1 MLRRMD
7 RDPQFGRNINPL
19 LVCIKM
25 GISSGVVKYYFIFSE
40 LDHHWTPSKHLSA
53 ENLDRHSAVLSS
65 MDLLNELMLNYT
77 C

>member
-7 RDPQFGRNINPL
+7 RDAQFGRDINPL

-40 LDHHWTPSKHLSA
+40 LAPP
-53 ENLDRHSAVLSS
+53 LDTYQTSFF
-65 MDLLNELMLNYT
+65 
-77 C
+77 